1 MKIEWDKTLEIGNLE
16 IDGQHKELFKRVNSL
31 LEAMDQG
38 KGSNEIMSMLK
49 FLEDYSK
56 THFAEEE
63 KLMEMHNYPGLRAQ
77 KAEHAEFI
85 KNLETIKK
93 EIAPPSMLPTT
104 IRVYFMTV
112 NWLEN
117 HILKM
122 DKEIG
127 KFLKRKRLLKGWF
140 YAPCF
145 TA

>member
-1 MKIEWDKTLEIGNLE
+1 MKIEWDKSLEIGNLE
-16 IDGQHKELFKRVNSL
+16 IDSQHKELFKRVNSL

-38 KGSNEIMSMLK
+38 KGSNEIIRMLK

-56 THFAEEE
+56 THFAAEE
-63 KLMEMHNYPGLRAQ
+63 KLMETHNYPGLRAQ

-93 EIAPPSMLPTT
+93 EIALLSMLPTT

-117 HILKM
+117 HISKM
-122 DKEIG
+122 DKKIG
-127 KFLKRKRLLKGWF
+127 KFLKMKKFLKGWF
-140 YAPCF
+140 YSSCF